1 MINLGQIFK
10 KKKDPDNIFISDLKN
25 ILGFG
30 IKNVLVFK
38 TAFIH
43 KSKNIRNKDGF
54 LINYERLE
62 FLGDSILGSIVSDH
76 LYFNYPNLKE
86 GELTK
91 LRSKIVNRD
100 SLNNIG
106 YSLQLYRL
114 LDSNHIIKKAKDD
127 IHGNILEAL
136 IGAIYIDR
144 GFDKCKKFILSK
156 IIDDFIN
163 FDTIKSSII
172 SYKGLLIE
180 WSQKN
185 RFKVIFKTIKDDGL
199 NPNINFSSSLFINN
213 KQISKA
219 GELSKK
225 KAEEKAAKRAYH
237 ALKLKF
243 EINE

>member
-25 ILGFG
+25 ILGFT
-30 IKNVLVFK
+30 IKNILIFK

-43 KSKNIRNKDGF
+43 KSKNIRDKDGF

-76 LYFNYPNLKE
+76 LYFNYPNFNE

-106 YSLQLYRL
+106 YSLQLHRL
-114 LDSNHIIKKAKDD
+114 LDSNHVTKKAEDD

-136 IGAIYIDR
+136 IGAIYLDK
-144 GFDKCKKFILSK
+144 GFEKCKKFILNK
-156 IIDDFIN
+156 IIDNYIN
-163 FDTIKSSII
+163 FDTINSSII

-185 RFKVIFKTIKDDGL
+185 KHKIIFKTMKDDGL

-225 KAEEKAAKRAYH
+225 KAEEKAAKRAYN
-237 ALKLKF
+237 ALKIKF
-243 EINE
+243 ENNE

>member
-25 ILGFG
+25 ILGFT
-30 IKNVLVFK
+30 INNILIFK

-43 KSKNIRNKDGF
+43 KSKNIRDKDGF

-62 FLGDSILGSIVSDH
+62 FLGDSILGSIISAH
-76 LYFNYPNLKE
+76 LYFNYPNFNE

-106 YSLQLYRL
+106 YSLQLHRL
-114 LDSNHIIKKAKDD
+114 LDSNHVTKKAEDD

-136 IGAIYIDR
+136 IGAIYLDK
-144 GFDKCKKFILSK
+144 GFEKCKKFILNK
-156 IIDDFIN
+156 IIDNYIN
-163 FDTIKSSII
+163 FDTINSSII

-185 RFKVIFKTIKDDGL
+185 KHKIIFKTMKDDGL

-225 KAEEKAAKRAYH
+225 KAEEKAAKRAYN
-237 ALKLKF
+237 ALKIKF
-243 EINE
+243 ENNE